1 MTKKVKILISLFFI
15 IILAQ
20 GVNAQCR
27 EYIQAVAAYQ
37 LEPYTMDG
45 NFLSPE
51 IYEGEKVELS
61 RTFLKGQKYKIMVIG
76 MDLFEKKITITDSDG
91 FIIFKNYTLKNN
103 EETQY
108 FTDFEGNNI
117 ISLGSNYF
125 EFAPQTSQNL
135 TIKVELEQKAKRK
148 KKRLKG
154 CMGIVVGF
162 ATEE

>member
-1 MTKKVKILISLFFI
+1 MTKKVKILINLFFI

-20 GVNAQCR
+20 QVNAQCR

-51 IYEGEKVELS
+51 IFEGEKVELT
-61 RTFLKGQKYKIMVIG
+61 RTFLKGHKYKIMVIG
-76 MDLFEKKITITDSDG
+76 MDLFAKKITITDSDG
-91 FIIFKNYTLKNN
+91 FIVFKNYTLKSS
-103 EETQY
+103 EEPQY
-108 FTDFEGNNI
+108 FTDFDGNRI
-117 ISLGSNYF
+117 MSLGSNSF
-125 EFAPQTSQNL
+125 EFTPESSQNL

-162 ATEE
+162 AS